1 MEGIDGIYV
10 GPFDLS
16 AALGKPGQFDDPE
29 IREAIRHIQRVCAE
43 AGKFSFIF
51 AANETAA
58 KEDFALGYGSVTL
71 GMDAT
76 ILTDAV
82 KAHVTVLM

>member
-1 MEGIDGIYV
+1 MR
-10 GPFDLS
+10 L
-16 AALGKPGQFDDPE
+16 
-29 IREAIRHIQRVCAE
+29 
-43 AGKFSFIF
+43 F

>member
-1 MEGIDGIYV
+1 M

-16 AALGKPGQFDDPE
+16 VAMGKPGEFGDVEFCD
-29 IREAIRHIQRVCAE
+29 AIRHIQKACAE
-43 AGKFSFIF
+43 AGKLSFIF
-51 AANETAA
+51 AANEADAA
-58 KEDFALGYGSVTL
+58 KDFALGYQSVTL

-82 KAHVTVLM
+82 KAHVAALLGGA